1 MADNEDD
8 PNAKLKPQNVTE
20 LEAEA
25 YLLSTGWLKDPFV
38 SADDPAK
45 WMPPWFSAGKK
56 FTRVQAVMTQYKAD
70 VSRIFFVMQH
80 ASPEVL
86 QMFIPP
92 SVIEKIA
99 EHVAA
104 NMPKPPDQP
113 PN

>member
-1 MADNEDD
+1 MN
-8 PNAKLKPQNVTE
+8 
-20 LEAEA
+20 
-25 YLLSTGWLKDPFV
+25 
-38 SADDPAK
+38 
-45 WMPPWFSAGKK
+45 
-56 FTRVQAVMTQYKAD
+56 QYKAD
-70 VSRIFFVMQH
+70 VSRLFFVMQH
-80 ASPEVL
+80 APPEVL

>member
-1 MADNEDD
+1 MSDSEDD
-8 PNAKLKPQNVTE
+8 RFEKFRPQNVTE
-20 LEAEA
+20 RQAEA
-25 YLLSTGWLKDPFV
+25 YLIATGWLKDPFTRE
-38 SADDPAK
+38 DDPLK
-45 WMPPWFSAGKK
+45 WMPPWYSAGKK
-56 FTRVQAVMTQYKAD
+56 FTRGQAVMQQYKAD
-70 VSRIFFVMQH
+70 VSRLVFVMQH
-80 ASPEVL
+80 APPEVL